1 MITLEQAYNIAKKSI
16 LPDGAYL
23 VGIYEHAHL
32 WSFEFTFA
40 QAPGE
45 PIIGH
50 GIDAILKDSGS
61 VVSVGSGAVP
71 QFFKTNGYGKEV
83 PAKKLRGVMTP
94 EDYKIL
100 VDFKKLYRATGD
112 GDEDEDED
120 DE

>member
-16 LPDGAYL
+16 LPNGAYL

-45 PIIGH
+45 PIIGQ

-71 QFFKTNGYGKEV
+71 QFFKTNGFGKKV
-83 PAKKLRGVMTP
+83 PTEKLRGVMTP
-94 EDYKIL
+94 EDYKLL
-100 VDFKKLYRATGD
+100 VDFKERYRATGD
-112 GDEDEDED
+112 GDEDDD

>member
-45 PIIGH
+45 PIIGQ
-50 GIDAILKDSGS
+50 GIDAILKEDGR
-61 VVSVGSGAVP
+61 VVSIGSGAIP
-71 QFFKTNGYGKEV
+71 QFFKTNGYGKKV
-83 PAKKLRGVMTP
+83 PTEKLRGVMTP
-94 EDYKIL
+94 EDYKLL
-100 VDFKKLYRATGD
+100 VDFKELYPDYMG
-112 GDEDEDED
+112 D
-120 DE
+120 DEEEEEE